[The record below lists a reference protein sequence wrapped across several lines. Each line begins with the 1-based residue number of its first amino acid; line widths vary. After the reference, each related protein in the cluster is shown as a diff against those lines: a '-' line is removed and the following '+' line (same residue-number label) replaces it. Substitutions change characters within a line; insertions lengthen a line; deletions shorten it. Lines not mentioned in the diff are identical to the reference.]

1 MKQMEM
7 NFHSY
12 VYIFYFYLN
21 NFLNFA
27 LLKKANEENPDMI
40 EKAKI
45 EEENLRKLKNLFKG
59 LKFFLNREVP
69 REQFVFAIK

>member
-1 MKQMEM
+1 M
-7 NFHSY
+7 
-12 VYIFYFYLN
+12 VL
-21 NFLNFA
+21 

-45 EEENLRKLKNLFKG
+45 EEENLRKLKHLFKG
-59 LKFFLNREVP
+59 LKFFLNREIP